1 MFKVGFVFFCLAMFL
16 LNGCGMQ
23 NKKENAESPYRNV
36 KNTVSG
42 KKQQNQVE
50 LVENSPTIGTDIM
63 EAKKVVRSIPGYI
76 PDSVWIN
83 GNQMWVVV
91 RANKDLSNHAKLKE
105 AARIHEK
112 LVQAIP
118 QFKINVKVN

>member
-1 MFKVGFVFFCLAMFL
+1 MFL

-23 NKKENAESPYRNV
+23 NKKENAESTYRNV

-63 EAKKVVRSIPGYI
+63 EAKKVVSSIPGYI

-118 QFKINVKVN
+118 QFEINVKVN